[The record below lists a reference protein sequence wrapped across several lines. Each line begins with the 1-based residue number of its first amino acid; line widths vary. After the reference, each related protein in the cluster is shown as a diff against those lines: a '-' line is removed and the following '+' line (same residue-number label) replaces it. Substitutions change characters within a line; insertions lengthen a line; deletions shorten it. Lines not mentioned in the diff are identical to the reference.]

1 MMKKIISITCFVS
14 LMITQDLDPVF
25 TGAFGSATINNKI
38 YNQVSIRPEFSFSK
52 FAVGLDVYFYFDEN
66 GNLYNENWD
75 FSSSE
80 RSFKTLV
87 DKIYYIRWG
96 QEDDPLYFR
105 IGALP
110 TITLGHGSLVNSY
123 SNVTDYPRIRRTGFN
138 LKKQFNNYNLEV
150 IHSNLKNIFEP
161 AVFGIGNTLS
171 FSNDLMLSIV
181 AVTDFNQHKGLI
193 DTDGDGV
200 PDYLETGFEDNP
212 NQWYEEQFFIE
223 ENSLCQDRN
232 SLGWLDNI
240 GLESDEFGTCSD
252 GVSQNQAECETAG
265 ENWVGNPL
273 GNDINDFCDYTV
285 SDGYRELIVDYNK
298 LNKNDNVTGLSIG
311 LSYDLSN
318 TMMLYTEFSQL
329 IGKTKNPYSN
339 NPNFDTNLG
348 YGFIPVGIK
357 VDFNILSLAV
367 DFRQNS
373 KNFVFNYWDWNYDH
387 SRITT
392 YSSKDDNDNF
402 NTSLITKESELY
414 NYGDSNGMYFTIS
427 SGAVKFLNISLSY
440 QHLNSDMWNAQLEKY
455 ESDTNKSL
463 YAKLDIDTSMIEKVR
478 IAEVFYQKSNVD
490 DVFNSSSDENSL
502 FGYNLGLQMADN
514 MVFLLKGRKTY
525 IQNEFG
531 EYEPVKTTQFES
543 QIIF

>member
-1 MMKKIISITCFVS
+1 MMKKIISITCFIS

-123 SNVTDYPRIRRTGFN
+123 SNVTDYPRIRRNGFN

-161 AVFGIGNTLS
+161 AIFGIGNTLS

-181 AVTDFNQHKGLI
+181 AVTDLNQHKGLI

-223 ENSLCQDRN
+223 ENSLCEDQN

-240 GLESDEFGTCSD
+240 GLESEIEGTCSD
-252 GVSQNQAECETAG
+252 GVSQNQAECESADG
-265 ENWVGNPL
+265 NWVGNPL

-298 LNKNDNVTGLSIG
+298 LNKNDNVSGLSLG

-348 YGFIPVGIK
+348 YGFIPIGVK

-373 KNFVFNYWDWNYDH
+373 KNFIFNYWDRNYDH

-414 NYGDSNGMYFTIS
+414 NYGESNGMHFTIS
-427 SGAVKFLNISLSY
+427 SGALKFLNISLSY